1 MMKKILLIA
10 GLLMAAYISSMA
22 QTVKQVNTQDLQT
35 RFKAGRDTVYVVNF
49 WATWCKPCIQ
59 ELPYF
64 EKFSAENKSRP
75 VKVLLV
81 NVDAKSKLESSVK
94 PFIKKNGLKN
104 EVLFLNETAYQ
115 AKIDKNWKGALP
127 ATLIVNGKTGER
139 KFNAKALTYDELVKV
154 YKEVAN

>member
-1 MMKKILLIA
+1 
-10 GLLMAAYISSMA
+10 MAAYTSSIA
-22 QTVKQVNTQDLQT
+22 QTVALVNTQDLQS
-35 RFKAGRDTVYVVNF
+35 RFKAGRDTVYIVNF

-64 EKFSAENKSRP
+64 EKFSTEYKSRP

-81 NVDAKSKLESSVK
+81 NVDSKSKLEGSVK

-115 AKIDKNWKGALP
+115 SKIEKTWKGALP
-127 ATLIVNGKTGER
+127 ATLVVNGKTGER
-139 KFNAKALTYDELVKV
+139 KFNAKALTYDELVKI
-154 YKEVAN
+154 YKDVAN